1 MNEQPLVLIQENV
14 TLEVK
19 SDAPITSGQAL
30 KQKGQLFARPGQ
42 LVFLRTGNG
51 GSLMSAV
58 VKAAFFGVFAL
69 LFFAPEKLPFEL
81 SENVIQMLI
90 YAGFGLY
97 AFIPRLFN
105 KKAKTLTEETIEQLA
120 FEGAVTRIYWR
131 EVLEAVPPGRAK
143 GKFLRFAE
151 LDLGYQKLAL
161 SLNEATF
168 LHAVSVME
176 GNAGIFAEAEMAASE
191 ELDGSLESLFKAFK
205 KKPTQ

>member
-30 KQKGQLFARPGQ
+30 KQRGQVFARPGQ
-42 LVFLRTGNG
+42 LLFLSTGRSGSVF
-51 GSLMSAV
+51 SAFA
-58 VKAAFFGVFAL
+58 KIFLLGVFAL

-81 SENVIQMLI
+81 GEEVIQIVMYL
-90 YAGFGLY
+90 GFGLY
-97 AFIPRLFN
+97 ALIPKFLN
-105 KKAKTLTEETIEQLA
+105 KKPKNLTEETIEQLA
-120 FEGAVTRIYWR
+120 FEGVITRVYWR
-131 EVLEAVPPGRAK
+131 EVLEAVPPGHSKNKLFTSAQ
-143 GKFLRFAE
+143 

-176 GNAGIFAEAEMAASE
+176 GNTDIFSEAEMAASE
-191 ELDGSLESLFKAFK
+191 ELDGSLESLLKAFK